1 MRIINKLLKIS
12 AIALLASPFIG
23 CKEEELVKPSALMA
37 ESSVTFEAKS
47 AEAQSFRI
55 ASDSEWMV
63 DVDEPWITVDPMS
76 GSNTMDVNVTVEDNY
91 TNGVM
96 NAPRQGVITIANK
109 RGYSITTVVY
119 QKGDNYLGVSEVPI
133 SDVLELEDGK
143 FAKIN
148 GAQVV
153 ALTDEGYVVSDAS
166 GLLYVKRGADA
177 ADVAKL
183 GDKLFLAG
191 EKVSLYGNAALV
203 AGEITVQ
210 SNEEVTRPA
219 PLPLLSNLD
228 AEKAKKIMYVSVEA
242 GLLGRDLKFEQTL
255 PVSVTLLDPKS
266 GDVDLDKVNMHNVAI
281 NAYFIGLDG
290 DNVKLAA
297 TSVDDKG
304 ENESLMAFFY
314 DDFSWMKAYI
324 PAEVKVGDSIKEN
337 NASAEAP
344 NVRSNGSLS
353 NLLDAFLAKGYED
366 LNPSS
371 KTLYAQAYYWKMG
384 KTSTATANN
393 NNGLRLPPME
403 LKGSELIN
411 VYIEFDW
418 AAHMTGSGNIDK
430 VQIVAELEGKGS
442 FDNGTNVSDPFV
454 TTQEKGHIEWQH
466 AKVLAKGVN
475 NQTRI
480 VLRPAEYSSVT
491 PDQQR
496 WHVDNI
502 KVSDSHIP
510 YAEPE
515 YANVTVSD
523 EVVTFEGTPTGPAS
537 ITINSDKDW
546 TITKGQNSDWFSI
559 DVTQGAAG
567 SDTKVAVTCEPSTIS
582 TLRRSTFVI
591 ASADTRKTIHV
602 VQSAVGQELD
612 PFISIKGGNSVDI
625 SGQGGEFA
633 VTIQANT
640 DYETKIDAD
649 WIQLAPS
656 TAAMVEWTPLKFK
669 AAANLTGVARTG
681 TVRFVKGAIESVLT
695 VKQDKF
701 EPSIKVTTTDNAVP
715 SEGKTVPVHI
725 VSNVDFTASAAG
737 MTLPVSSAK
746 AGTYDLNIPVPANT
760 GAPRK
765 LSVTFEN
772 AQYNYKTTFEIY
784 QAGGSVVFSDDFSWV
799 APMVSAWNDANSGK
813 KIGDTVGSSGK
824 DAEAP
829 NVYSDAT
836 IKSSFAAAF
845 KAQGYEDLNPS
856 DKLIYLQ
863 DQYLKLGKTGG
874 KNNAIRLPKVNALT
888 SPSDVFVEFDHATMC
903 QSDGTCDDAKIVV
916 VIEGDGEFENGTK
929 CSDILPVIQE
939 KGTYR
944 WTHSGTLVKGM
955 TSETRL
961 VVVMYRVVMSKD
973 SNGVYK
979 FNNKYNFKVSG
990 AGRIFID
997 NIKITK

>member
-12 AIALLASPFIG
+12 AIALLASPFTG

-297 TSVDDKG
+297 TSVEDKG

-371 KTLYAQAYYWKMG
+371 QTLYAQAYYWKMG
-384 KTSTATANN
+384 KTSKATENN

-403 LKGSELIN
+403 FKGSELIN

-418 AAHMTGSGNIDK
+418 AAHMTTSGNIDK
-430 VQIVAELEGKGS
+430 VQVVAELEGKGS

-537 ITINSDKDW
+537 ITVNSDKDW

-602 VQSAVGQELD
+602 VQSAAGGELD
-612 PFISIKGGNSVDI
+612 PLISIVGGNSVTVAATAATM
-625 SGQGGEFA
+625 S
-633 VTIQANT
+633 VRIQANVPFSY
-640 DYETKIDAD
+640 DCDVD
-649 WIQLAPS
+649 WITP
-656 TAAMVEWTPLKFK
+656 AAQNSSLVTITEGAFTV
-669 AAANLTGVARTG
+669 AANNGTDERTAHI
-681 TVRFVKGAIESVLT
+681 RFYNDKYGLETIYT
-695 VKQDKF
+695 VKQLSDH
-701 EPSIKVTTTDNAVP
+701 A
-715 SEGKTVPVHI
+715 
-725 VSNVDFTASAAG
+725 
-737 MTLPVSSAK
+737 TLPVKWTLRSSCNFHS
-746 AGTYDLNIPVPANT
+746 TWPFANT
-760 GAPRK
+760 PGVSTTEGENGYMSATTGVGTIWFNNANGVAADVNKKCMLDVSDESPRVTGVWIGDYCQFKVPGKVDKGRKVRISFETRVSATHPKYWRLQYLDGETWKDACNTKTVNVDGEGEVVYTHTMASDGKTNIQVDATVTYGANTDNVVFRFICQTAMQANGKGCLAAPNGGSWR
-765 LSVTFEN
+765 LSVTN
-772 AQYNYKTTFEIY
+772 TADDDQWQPTIQY
-784 QAGGSVVFSDDFSWV
+784 AD
-799 APMVSAWNDANSGK
+799 
-813 KIGDTVGSSGK
+813 
-824 DAEAP
+824 
-829 NVYSDAT
+829 
-836 IKSSFAAAF
+836 
-845 KAQGYEDLNPS
+845 
-856 DKLIYLQ
+856 
-863 DQYLKLGKTGG
+863 
-874 KNNAIRLPKVNALT
+874 
-888 SPSDVFVEFDHATMC
+888 
-903 QSDGTCDDAKIVV
+903 
-916 VIEGDGEFENGTK
+916 
-929 CSDILPVIQE
+929 
-939 KGTYR
+939 
-944 WTHSGTLVKGM
+944 
-955 TSETRL
+955 
-961 VVVMYRVVMSKD
+961 
-973 SNGVYK
+973 
-979 FNNKYNFKVSG
+979 
-990 AGRIFID
+990 
-997 NIKITK
+997 